1 MNNVEKNKINRDFVV
16 YLLVFLSI
24 PGYIWCTLTHICMCG
39 HMAHPPYPLIEI
51 ASELIWISFMVA
63 AAVFSLKS
71 TIKEKRFFVGILSF
85 LIISRLFLHSLGGL
99 LYVVEIPLLLWIGI
113 KSIIAIFGL
122 SFRISRLL
130 ILGIVLLSIII
141 IIFGLMFL
149 FL

>member
-1 MNNVEKNKINRDFVV
+1 MPEWAGAEV
-16 YLLVFLSI
+16 
-24 PGYIWCTLTHICMCG
+24 G
-39 HMAHPPYPLIEI
+39 
-51 ASELIWISFMVA
+51 VA